1 MEKMKKLFLYSIVTL
16 FGVFCVSSCV
26 QPLEPGL
33 KEKAG
38 DHQLSFSVS
47 CTTPSTKADDT
58 YPAGE
63 NLYNENRI
71 DYVDWFIFRDTTSG
85 TAWQSGRETLNNADG
100 AAAEFVVRSGI
111 DMDQYVS
118 SYSDGKGYVFVVA
131 NYPGAEGHALF
142 DGKTYAQI
150 REMSFVT
157 SELNDMIQNKFK
169 ALPNF
174 VMTSGAEKFELSGE
188 NKSVTVHAKLFR
200 QISKLTLNISIVP
213 YIDEMKAH
221 VSGLDTTQL
230 DYVQTWYPDVAG
242 IRAYMMYADKA
253 STLTPVATDTD
264 LEDIPIYNDETEPNF
279 FSYYSRGY
287 IPTIAINADHSA
299 TVTGTPFYSYPMRWS
314 TSDAHAP
321 FIKIILKWKPVVE
334 STEEAQTEVYNHT
347 IGGKTSIPSFRVTTR
362 NFPTNMSGSEN
373 FYYKITIPTDK
384 TAPNRLRSNVWTK
397 VTLDVAILGGIEAE
411 SSVELAGRYY
421 VVNWSDPRVT
431 GGGNLTSGKYL
442 SLAAPRDTFYMYGVD
457 SLEIP
462 VKSSH
467 PLSASITKREVYI
480 NGDWTTESTKPA
492 NLSSRGNFR
501 FAADGRSFIKF
512 GDALNNEMGENLDC
526 YPMRFTLDLRHTAG
540 SGGLTTT
547 QRIVVLQYP
556 SIYIEQKDGGPSF
569 VNGYYGNVN
578 GYFHDID
585 GSTGPSGT
593 STGSSI
599 ENSTNTGYGRIAK
612 YDDDYT
618 KLTVISIS
626 AFSNNSKSYTVSYNG
641 TEITRN
647 YLIADPRE
655 PAGYSSSDLNPYYKD
670 NDNDTHEWGSYAAKI
685 QKGTMEPNFIAPK
698 LMVAST
704 WGRQRYGNT
713 DYENTLKRCAT
724 YQEAGY
730 PAGRWRLPT
739 EAEVVFIMNLQKY
752 HILEKNLFNRNNDVW
767 NWISNGSSINLQTD
781 YNIRVETNHTGNNTS
796 RCVYDLWYWEDKPVS
811 DPTVYTIGVN

>member
-33 KEKAG
+33 RENAG

-47 CTTPSTKADDT
+47 CTAPSTKAEDT

-63 NLYNENRI
+63 NQYNENRI

-85 TAWQSGRETLNNADG
+85 TAWQSGRDTLNNADG

-118 SYSDGKGYVFVVA
+118 TYSDGEGYVFVVA

-142 DGKTYAQI
+142 DAKSYSQI

-157 SELNDMIQNKFK
+157 SELGDMIDKKFT

-213 YIDEMKAH
+213 YIDEVKAH
-221 VSGLDTTQL
+221 VSGLDTTRL

-253 STLTPVATDTD
+253 STLTPVAADTD
-264 LEDIPIYNDETEPNF
+264 LDDIPIYTDATETNF

-287 IPTIAINADHSA
+287 IPTIVTNGDHSA
-299 TVTGTPFYSYPMRWS
+299 TVTGTPFYSYPMRWT

-334 STEEAQTEVYNHT
+334 STVDAEAEVYNHT
-347 IGGKTSIPSFRVTTR
+347 IGGKIHIPSFSVTTR
-362 NFPTNMSGSEN
+362 SFPTDMSGSDN

-467 PLSASITKREVYI
+467 PLSATITKREVYI
-480 NGDWTTESTKPA
+480 DGTWTTSASKPT
-492 NLSSRGNFR
+492 NLSTRGGYR

-512 GDALNNEMGENLDC
+512 GDALNNEMGGDLDC
-526 YPMRFTLDLRHTAG
+526 YPMRFTLELRHADGT
-540 SGGLTTT
+540 GGLTTT
-547 QRIVVLQYP
+547 QRIVVCQYP
-556 SIYIEQKDGGPSF
+556 PIYIEQKDGGNVF
-569 VNGYYGNVN
+569 VDGYYGYIN
-578 GYFHDID
+578 GETH
-585 GSTGPSGT
+585 G
-593 STGSSI
+593 TGSSGHNNDYDWI
-599 ENSTNTGYGRIAK
+599 STPYGNLLAERITGQQ
-612 YDDDYT
+612 T
-618 KLTVISIS
+618 KLTIVSIS
-626 AFSNNSKSYTVSYNG
+626 AFGDNSRKYTVSVDG
-641 TEITRN
+641 TVQDPRTYI
-647 YLIADPRE
+647 IADPRQDG
-655 PAGYSSSDLNPYYKD
+655 GYDANSLQPYY
-670 NDNDTHEWGSYAAKI
+670 NGTNTTSWGAAAPKI
-685 QKGTMEPNFIAPK
+685 KIGDRVTPNFIAPK
-698 LMVAST
+698 LIVASK
-704 WGRQRYGNT
+704 WGRQVYGNT
-713 DYENTLKRCAT
+713 SYENSIKRCAT

-739 EAEVVFIMNLQKY
+739 EAEVNFLMQLQKNGF
-752 HILEKNLFNRNNDVW
+752 LGELFNPSSTVYNF
-767 NWISNGSSINLQTD
+767 ISDGHSISYPTGDYSNISTTNGQ
-781 YNIRVETNHTGNNTS
+781 TS
-796 RCVYDLWYWEDKPVS
+796 RCVYDVWYWGDKPVA